1 MADLLSAFDA
11 LKRKRGVVDF
21 DDLLMQCADELRRD
35 RDFAAA
41 TRWRFRHL
49 VVDEFQDIN
58 PAQFALLELIRGDR
72 ADLCVVGDPRQAIY
86 GWNGADPTLLDH
98 VEQTYPGVRV
108 VRLRSNY
115 RCTPAVVT
123 AAAEVLSTAGRTDD
137 SRAVR
142 ADGPAVELLGAADEI
157 AEAAAIARRVR
168 DLRPPGGRW
177 RSIAVLARTNH
188 QLGPIATALDNVG
201 IPAILGPRG
210 RETDE
215 AERRLLLAEARGLSD
230 PDALR
235 TWATDLAAGLGGDA
249 PSALHREL
257 AGSLRR
263 FLAASPTGTGRSF
276 AEWHAV
282 DASSHAPAD
291 GVELLTFHAA
301 KGREW
306 RAVIVAGIEV
316 GLVPHAGAGSAGADE
331 EVRLLYVAITR
342 ARDAAVL
349 TWAEQRNG
357 RTTGRSPLLRSI
369 TVDAAEPPGLP
380 SFARRPR
387 RHGAPRWCRHQR
399 PGPRRA
405 PRLALPGR
413 LRRAPTRG
421 VGLLRQRAERHRRR
435 PSHVGRRAG
444 RRAGY
449 DGAGGAAARAAADRG
464 GVVSHRCRGRRSVTT
479 TAG

>member
-1 MADLLSAFDA
+1 M
-11 LKRKRGVVDF
+11 
-21 DDLLMQCADELRRD
+21 
-35 RDFAAA
+35 
-41 TRWRFRHL
+41 
-49 VVDEFQDIN
+49 
-58 PAQFALLELIRGDR
+58 
-72 ADLCVVGDPRQAIY
+72 
-86 GWNGADPTLLDH
+86 
-98 VEQTYPGVRV
+98 
-108 VRLRSNY
+108 
-115 RCTPAVVT
+115 
-123 AAAEVLSTAGRTDD
+123 LSTAGRTDD

-168 DLRPPGGRW
+168 DLRPAGGRW

-188 QLGPIATALDNVG
+188 QLGPIASALANVG
-201 IPAILGPRG
+201 IPAVLGPRG

-282 DASSHAPAD
+282 DASSQAPAD

-369 TVDAAEPPGLP
+369 TVAAAEPPGLP
-380 SFARRPR
+380 SFIAARAGTE
-387 RHGAPRWCRHQR
+387 RHG
-399 PGPRRA
+399 
-405 PRLALPGR
+405 
-413 LRRAPTRG
+413 
-421 VGLLRQRAERHRRR
+421 
-435 PSHVGRRAG
+435 
-444 RRAGY
+444 
-449 DGAGGAAARAAADRG
+449 GAGTSDPVLAALRGWRSRAAYAARLPEASVCSDSELSAIAAARPTSVDELVDVPGMTVLAARRLGPRLIEVVSSAIAAG
-464 GVVSHRCRGRRSVTT
+464 GVDP
-479 TAG
+479 